1 MAMKFLIEIINL
13 INKENDNVNCNKK
26 DNENDNLNCNKKY
39 N

>member
-1 MAMKFLIEIINL
+1 MAMKLLIEIINL